1 MTDRDDRDWP
11 RLARAAI
18 AQRAA
23 LGDPPQTTIMRNAGT
38 WRSFTDHVSDDP
50 AKRAKATRLTPP
62 KLRELERGLG
72 WAVGVA
78 DKVLAGG
85 DPWLKEDDP
94 ELPED
99 ADGIWYLR
107 GGEVRALLPDDPVK
121 RLRVIQ
127 FIDRHGE
134 VIDLGDSS
142 GDVHNR

>member
-1 MTDRDDRDWP
+1 MK
-11 RLARAAI
+11 
-18 AQRAA
+18 
-23 LGDPPQTTIMRNAGT
+23 NAGT
-38 WRSFTDHVSDDP
+38 WRSLVAHASDDP
-50 AKRAKATRLTPP
+50 AVRAKATRLLPS

-99 ADGIWYLR
+99 VDGVWYLR
-107 GGEVRALLPDDPVK
+107 GGEVRALLPDDPDK
-121 RLRVIQ
+121 RRRVIK
-127 FIDRHGE
+127 FIDQHGQ

-142 GDVHNR
+142 RDMHNG